1 MFYRNLD
8 IVVDMVDG
16 YRSVRFVKYEF
27 FIYVKINKI
36 KYVIGFIYFI
46 FLIEG
51 ILDEEEK
58 ERLIVNR
65 CVNL

>member
-8 IVVDMVDG
+8 IVVDMEEWNC
-16 YRSVRFVKYEF
+16 SVWFVKYEF

-58 ERLIVNR
+58 ERFIVNR

>member
-16 YRSVRFVKYEF
+16 YCSVWFVKYEF
-27 FIYVKINKI
+27 LIYVKINKI